1 MNIKKIIALISCAA
15 IVAIAFVGCSR
26 NAETTSYIRP
36 LYNVSGQS
44 SEKVNNDSSDTES
57 KEEYI
62 YYTEP
67 GENGSRTDD
76 ELGFQFDL
84 PQSGEEIAVLNTSKG
99 VIKIRLFEESAPLA
113 VANFKAQISNGYYNG
128 LTFHRVIN
136 DFMIQGGDDGKG
148 SKSVWG
154 KAYQSEVNRNL
165 QHFTGAVST
174 ANAGPDTNGSQF
186 FIVQGPQ
193 VTMDDLDAAASTYNT
208 AGMTETEKQLYI
220 EHGGAYWLDNHVNS
234 TVVHTVFGQV
244 FEGMDV
250 VNSIA
255 SVLTNRSDKP
265 LDDIVIE
272 SAAIEIYQ

>member
-1 MNIKKIIALISCAA
+1 MKFRKLTALVCCAA
-15 IVAIAFVGCSR
+15 VAALAGCNSQSDD
-26 NAETTSYIRP
+26 TSSYAASA
-36 LYNVSGQS
+36 V
-44 SEKVNNDSSDTES
+44 
-57 KEEYI
+57 
-62 YYTEP
+62 YTEP

-76 ELGFQFDL
+76 EVGFQFDL
-84 PQSGEEIAVLNTSKG
+84 PHSGDEIAVLNTSKG
-99 VIKIRLFEESAPLA
+99 TIKIRLFEESAPLA
-113 VANFKAQISNGYYNG
+113 VANFKAQISGGYYNG

-136 DFMIQGGDDGKG
+136 DFMIQGGDDEKG

-154 KAYQSEVNRNL
+154 KEYQSEVNRNL

-186 FIVQGPQ
+186 FIVQGPK
-193 VTMDDLDAAASTYNT
+193 VTMDDLEAASTTYNT
-208 AGMTETEKQLYI
+208 DDMTEKEKQLYI

-234 TVVHTVFGQV
+234 SVAHTVFGQV

-250 VNSIA
+250 VNAIA

-272 SAAIEIYQ
+272 SASIDVYK

>member
-1 MNIKKIIALISCAA
+1 MKIRKIIAIVSCAA
-15 IVAIAFVGCSR
+15 IAALVGCSSGSADGV
-26 NAETTSYIRP
+26 NSYAQ
-36 LYNVSGQS
+36 NVS
-44 SEKVNNDSSDTES
+44 
-57 KEEYI
+57 
-62 YYTEP
+62 YTEP
-67 GENGSRTDD
+67 GENGSRTGD
-76 ELGFQFDL
+76 EVGFQFDL

-99 VIKIRLFEESAPLA
+99 TIKIRLFEESAPLA

-128 LTFHRVIN
+128 LTFHRVIR
-136 DFMIQGGDDGKG
+136 DFMIQGGDDGKD
-148 SKSVWG
+148 SESVWG
-154 KAYQSEVNRNL
+154 DTYKSEINRNL

-193 VTMDDLDAAASTYNT
+193 VTMEDLEAASSTYNT
-208 AGMTETEKQLYI
+208 NAMTETEKQLYV

-234 TVVHTVFGQV
+234 TVAHTVFGQV

-255 SVLTNRSDKP
+255 NVLTNRSDKP